1 MTAKPAQESAT
12 LVANAVVES
21 VQYQGRKAS
30 RQGSEQR
37 RQAIL
42 DAAMRIIV
50 RDGVRAVRHRAVAAE
65 ADVPLSATTYYFKD
79 INDLITDTFA
89 QFVERSAAHMGQFW
103 SGTEGLL
110 REQVSRLDGSAEA
123 RRRLANEIARLAVEY
138 VRQQL
143 LTRRE
148 HLLAEQA
155 FQQDDEC
162 RRQVAVA
169 EHLGSRQAHGCV
181 LQKHEGDRG
190 RHDREIGDRRPDR
203 AGKVDEVRFGK
214 RDRAGRE
221 QPGDGEDHDPEA
233 KGDRVF
239 AQAESPDQGHIGAVA
254 DHAYEID
261 EFSATDIEG
270 EDGADIGTIDHP
282 DGAEC
287 CDHQGDQHIWPRLLA
302 DEEERESG

>member
-12 LVANAVVES
+12 LVANAVAES
-21 VQYQGRKAS
+21 VQYHGRKAS

-50 RDGVRAVRHRAVAAE
+50 REGVRAVRHRAVAAE
-65 ADVPLSATTYYFKD
+65 AEVPLSATTYYFKD

-103 SGTEGLL
+103 SSTEGLL

-155 FQQDDEC
+155 FQQEALLNP
-162 RRQVAVA
+162 RLHGLLRAVGRFCCGGDA
-169 EHLGSRQAHGCV
+169 LLRGAGLAAGRAGCQALDGDYCAHGV
-181 LQKHEGDRG
+181 
-190 RHDREIGDRRPDR
+190 
-203 AGKVDEVRFGK
+203 
-214 RDRAGRE
+214 
-221 QPGDGEDHDPEA
+221 
-233 KGDRVF
+233 
-239 AQAESPDQGHIGAVA
+239 
-254 DHAYEID
+254 
-261 EFSATDIEG
+261 
-270 EDGADIGTIDHP
+270 
-282 DGAEC
+282 
-287 CDHQGDQHIWPRLLA
+287 
-302 DEEERESG
+302 SGPARWCRSSGQ